1 MSLQRVWFERNPRLP
16 SFSSPEIPV
25 PHYLLSV
32 IDGSPD
38 AEPIVDTGTEDA
50 EIDRFNA
57 RLQATKQLLYANG
70 LAAPSRSTVIDNRGG
85 RGDSTPGPLIQSAEY
100 VAGFWIVN
108 APDHAAALELAA
120 EGSKACNRKVE
131 LRPFHDG

>member
-1 MSLQRVWFERNPRLP
+1 MK
-16 SFSSPEIPV
+16 
-25 PHYLLSV
+25 HYLLSV

-38 AEPIVDTGTEDA
+38 THIDSGTEDTD
-50 EIDRFNA
+50 IDRFNS

-70 LAAPSRSTVIDNRGG
+70 LASPDRSTVIDNRGG
-85 RGDSTPGPLIQSAEY
+85 RGVQVPGPLVSGAEY
-100 VAGFWIVN
+100 VAGFWIVA
-108 APDHAAALELAA
+108 APDHDAALALAA

>member
-1 MSLQRVWFERNPRLP
+1 M
-16 SFSSPEIPV
+16 

-85 RGDSTPGPLIQSAEY
+85 RGESTPGPLIQSAEY

>member
-1 MSLQRVWFERNPRLP
+1 M
-16 SFSSPEIPV
+16 

-32 IDGSPD
+32 IDGSSD
-38 AEPIVDTGTEDA
+38 AEPVADTGTEDA
-50 EIDRFNA
+50 DIDRFNA

-70 LAAPSRSTVIDNRGG
+70 LASPNRSTVIDNRGG
-85 RGDSTPGPLIQSAEY
+85 RGVQVAGPLVSGAEWI
-100 VAGFWIVN
+100 AGFWIVE
-108 APDHAAALELAA
+108 AKDHDAARLLAA